1 MSWYAV
7 QFSNG
12 SRRNWSIR
20 PMNMYSYG
28 GLAGMLLL
36 MYSLKRK
43 DRRTEISDIY
53 ENLKKRLLQYTDS
66 GLQSLDHLQTQNTGI
81 YEGES
86 SVIYIYLLLYQEGAG
101 EEYLDYA

>member
-1 MSWYAV
+1 
-7 QFSNG
+7 
-12 SRRNWSIR
+12 
-20 PMNMYSYG
+20 
-28 GLAGMLLL
+28 MLLL